1 MPAYSDVVSSL
12 AKNNGQDGLTWE
24 WCTPY
29 KGSVED
35 CPINNYELHRNNT
48 MVVAVHNPTDSQL
61 EKVEIKV
68 PHGHFVVNAWDSKSE
83 KYSEVL
89 TDVFC

>member
-1 MPAYSDVVSSL
+1 
-12 AKNNGQDGLTWE
+12 
-24 WCTPY
+24 
-29 KGSVED
+29 
-35 CPINNYELHRNNT
+35 